1 MFSSIPRAL
10 QERESQLSR
19 DLDRFKNGRRLLLT
33 GTPLQN
39 ELRELWNLL
48 NLLLPE
54 VGRGRRVLGWG
65 WGGLGLAA
73 GTLRESTAAGREV
86 LKRLERRRA
95 REGSRGSFQPNEVLA
110 CRLVVPGLT

>member
-1 MFSSIPRAL
+1 MPPSAAL

-54 VGRGRRVLGWG
+54 VGSGEGCRAGLGRVRGGAGLGWV
-65 WGGLGLAA
+65 WQH
-73 GTLRESTAAGREV
+73 R
-86 LKRLERRRA
+86 
-95 REGSRGSFQPNEVLA
+95 QW
-110 CRLVVPGLT
+110 